1 MATRPAMQLIRLVG
15 GLALLAAAPLQLG
28 ATVIDPDTFDSR
40 PLVNPLETPS
50 HVLYWV
56 AYLLTIVGLPAVHE
70 LQATRVGRV
79 GAAGFLLALA
89 GSALTMAISIIVAYL
104 LPLLAS
110 STGGAANLTLLVM
123 PGSVLAPLLP
133 VLVLVAV
140 TFFPGFILLG
150 VATARAGVFPSWS
163 RCDVSSVRGTAWS
176 ACHGG
181 RLPPACS
188 RPRGLQLETPPPLP
202 TSRVGYEL
210 SDCRPTLKVR
220 RGSWQVHKHLGES
233 FGNVRFISTVAF
245 KGLRAH
251 LEGHSY

>member
-89 GSALTMAISIIVAYL
+89 GLALTMAVSIIDKVNDFTPYPKRRKLRISVANSRS
-104 LPLLAS
+104 ARS
-110 STGGAANLTLLVM
+110 SSWTY
-123 PGSVLAPLLP
+123 GSIRSVNRCWVIEKIDSLCHSVSSPSKATSSITSGILAPCPSTLP
-133 VLVLVAV
+133 
-140 TFFPGFILLG
+140 
-150 VATARAGVFPSWS
+150 
-163 RCDVSSVRGTAWS
+163 
-176 ACHGG
+176 
-181 RLPPACS
+181 
-188 RPRGLQLETPPPLP
+188 Q
-202 TSRVGYEL
+202 
-210 SDCRPTLKVR
+210 
-220 RGSWQVHKHLGES
+220 
-233 FGNVRFISTVAF
+233 
-245 KGLRAH
+245 
-251 LEGHSY
+251 

>member
-70 LQATRVGRV
+70 LQATRVGRA

-89 GSALTMAISIIVAYL
+89 GLALTMAVSIIVAYL

-110 STGGAANLTLLVM
+110 STGGAANVTLLVM

-133 VLVLVAV
+133 ILVLVAV
-140 TFFPGFILLG
+140 NFFPG
-150 VATARAGVFPSWS
+150 WS
-163 RCDVSSVRGTAWS
+163 RCDVSGVRGTAWS
-176 ACHGG
+176 ARHGR

-202 TSRVGYEL
+202 TTRVGYGL
-210 SDCRPTLKVR
+210 STCSPTLKGR
-220 RGSWQVHKHLGES
+220 RGSWQVQ
-233 FGNVRFISTVAF
+233 
-245 KGLRAH
+245 
-251 LEGHSY
+251 

>member
-1 MATRPAMQLIRLVG
+1 MATRSAMQLIRLVG

-89 GSALTMAISIIVAYL
+89 GLALTMTISIIVAHL

-110 STGGAANLTLLVM
+110 STGGAANITLLVM

-150 VATARAGVFPSWS
+150 VATARAGVFPGWS
-163 RCDVSSVRGTAWS
+163 GWLLSAGAVATLEATIDGLLDAMAQGMEQGGNRESGGHNGDVGGLTDESTQQELQRDDQSNIDQGQ
-176 ACHGG
+176 HGCQCAVDQG
-181 RLPPACS
+181 AVNDEINIPEP
-188 RPRGLQLETPPPLP
+188 
-202 TSRVGYEL
+202 
-210 SDCRPTLKVR
+210 
-220 RGSWQVHKHLGES
+220 
-233 FGNVRFISTVAF
+233 
-245 KGLRAH
+245 
-251 LEGHSY
+251 

>member
-40 PLVNPLETPS
+40 SLVNPLETPS
-50 HVLYWV
+50 HVLFWV
-56 AYLLTIVGLPAVHE
+56 AYLLITVGLPAVHE
-70 LQATRVGRV
+70 SQATRVGLV

-89 GSALTMAISIIVAYL
+89 GSALTMTISIIVAHL

-110 STGGAANLTLLVM
+110 STGGAANVTLLVM

-150 VATARAGVFPSWS
+150 VATARAGVFPGWSGWLLSAGAVATLAAFAGPLGRPVTVAGSLLLAAGLVGFSW
-163 RCDVSSVRGTAWS
+163 
-176 ACHGG
+176 
-181 RLPPACS
+181 RLL
-188 RPRGLQLETPPPLP
+188 RPYPPP
-202 TSRVGYEL
+202 
-210 SDCRPTLKVR
+210 
-220 RGSWQVHKHLGES
+220 ES
-233 FGNVRFISTVAF
+233 GMD
-245 KGLRAH
+245 
-251 LEGHSY
+251 